1 MVLMNCL
8 QGSDGDV
15 DGENGLVDTGKE
27 GEGGKNCESSTETFL
42 MCKIRQLVGIC
53 CLMQGAYI

>member
-15 DGENGLVDTGKE
+15 DIENGLMDTGKE
-27 GEGGKNCESSTETFL
+27 VEGGKNCESSTETCAFSCVKL
-42 MCKIRQLVGIC
+42 DSWLEF
-53 CLMQGAYI
+53 AA